1 MELKNLYIEIF
12 YGVIAFALLA
22 GSFVINPKTYNRLYY
37 KITFAGFAI
46 GGILVHSY
54 LIAGSA
60 LLAALVGIFRFKRQL
75 NRNRRLEVI
84 LISDHDDPFVEHFLN
99 YYRTDILKFFPRF
112 DFKIEQEYLVAMV
125 LSEMET
131 VGLVIAEI
139 KNAGTIRICLDYMV
153 PKHRRT
159 QLAKTFYNCELRC
172 LGFLG
177 YQNLYIEPQS
187 KSHNAYLERI
197 GFKLVDG
204 KYINHC

>member
-1 MELKNLYIEIF
+1 MESKNLYIEIF
-12 YGVIAFALLA
+12 YGVVAFALLV
-22 GSFVINPKTYNRLYY
+22 GSFVINPKTYNRLHF
-37 KITFAGFAI
+37 KITLVGFVI
-46 GGILVHSY
+46 GGFLVHSY
-54 LIAGSA
+54 LLAGSA
-60 LLAALVGIFRFKRQL
+60 ILSALVENLRFRRQ
-75 NRNRRLEVI
+75 RNQNKHLEVI

-99 YYRTDILKFFPRF
+99 YYRTDILKYFPKF

-125 LSEMET
+125 MSEMET

-177 YQNLYIEPQS
+177 YHDIYIEPQS
-187 KSHNAYLERI
+187 RSHNAYLERL
-197 GFKLVDG
+197 GFKLIDG
-204 KYINHC
+204 KYANHC